1 MFDNGIVIS
10 VNISKEKGTIKQ
22 TVSQISLD
30 CNNYMVKNMGIPEIT
45 KKTTKKKNILS
56 RIFGYDIFL
65 SFLLLFGG
73 LSVLINNFFNYI
85 DVDPLAPIIPVFIK
99 NPLLL
104 VAFGLQL
111 IALACGFIFILSLVG
126 KLMKGSKKKSD
137 RVRTRTLPSTP
148 SVPPHRVEEHNK
160 YLTEQIEKSKEE
172 SVEAK

>member
-1 MFDNGIVIS
+1 
-10 VNISKEKGTIKQ
+10 
-22 TVSQISLD
+22 
-30 CNNYMVKNMGIPEIT
+30 MGIPEIT
-45 KKTTKKKNILS
+45 KKTIKKKNILS

-65 SFLLLFGG
+65 SFLILFGG
-73 LSVLINNFFNYI
+73 LSFLIDYFFNNI
-85 DVDPLAPIIPVFIK
+85 DVDPLAPIVPVIIR

-137 RVRTRTLPSTP
+137 RVRVRSLPLTP

-160 YLTEQIEKSKEE
+160 YLTEQIEKAKEE
-172 SVEAK
+172 DVEAK